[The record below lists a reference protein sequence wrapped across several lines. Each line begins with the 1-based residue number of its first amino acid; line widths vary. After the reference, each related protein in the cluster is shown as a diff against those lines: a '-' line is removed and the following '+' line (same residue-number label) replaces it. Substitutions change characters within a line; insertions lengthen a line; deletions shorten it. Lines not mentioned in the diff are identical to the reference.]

1 MKMKL
6 RYVLIGIALLGSEAS
21 ATSPSAQPPK
31 DVMEIVE
38 EGEIEWAASRFGAH
52 LPIAILAG
60 DPTKPGPYVVRVK
73 FSPGHMSKPHFH
85 QETRYILVLK
95 GTWWAGWG
103 PSGDHG
109 ATVAVPAGS
118 FVVHHPNKIHYDGAK
133 DDEVELLI
141 MGTGPSS
148 ITDVDPSGKP
158 TKE

>member
-1 MKMKL
+1 MKL

-38 EGEIEWAASRFGAH
+38 EGDIDWAASRFGAH